1 MIKEPKLNEG
11 GVMKS
16 RAFSLVLGGEQ
27 RGRDEKNLNRFLG
40 QVEVKNIFASI
51 VNERLPLWSILV
63 FYEGEAAGG
72 RRSGAKAEPA
82 EEIVLTAEEEKLYE
96 KLREWRWEK
105 AKEENVPGYIIARN
119 ISLRLLAKSAVR
131 TEEDLLSIRG
141 LGPASVEKHG
151 AAMLEILRQFRGR
164 IKEEDNG
171 DKTGD

>member
-1 MIKEPKLNEG
+1 
-11 GVMKS
+11 MKS
-16 RAFSLVLGGEQ
+16 RVFSLVLGGEQ
-27 RGRDEKNLNRFLG
+27 KARDEKSLNRFLR

-63 FYEGEAAGG
+63 FYEGEASGG
-72 RRSGAKAEPA
+72 GRSGAKAEPE
-82 EEIVLTAEEEKLYE
+82 EEIVLAAEEEELYE

-119 ISLRLLAKSAVR
+119 VSLQLLAKSDVR

-151 AAMLEILRQFRGR
+151 AALLEVVRQFRGR

-171 DKTGD
+171 D

>member
-1 MIKEPKLNEG
+1 
-11 GVMKS
+11 MKS
-16 RAFSLVLGGEQ
+16 RAFSLVLSGE
-27 RGRDEKNLNRFLG
+27 EKSRNEKSLNRFLR

-51 VNERLPLWSILV
+51 VDQGPPLWSILV

-72 RRSGAKAEPA
+72 RRSGAKAEPE
-82 EEIVLTAEEEKLYE
+82 EEIVLSAEEEQLYE

-119 ISLRLLAKSAVR
+119 VSLRLLAKSDVR

-151 AAMLEILRQFRGR
+151 AAMLEILRQFRGSDDAASR
-164 IKEEDNG
+164 EQ
-171 DKTGD
+171 TPVPA